1 MLSYFYLALFHY
13 HLLSVLDIDTL
24 AKTYALQSMLR
35 LCECRMMLASIL
47 PNLSN
52 FDVKM
57 TSNRGARFGIAR
69 EMLYLC
75 CRNVKSDAHGARR
88 PRERSGRALRT
99 EQSRREAGKSY
110 EEGNTEDDDTGD
122 CIDSDGCT
130 DGNGNGE
137 L

>member
-1 MLSYFYLALFHY
+1 M
-13 HLLSVLDIDTL
+13 
-24 AKTYALQSMLR
+24 
-35 LCECRMMLASIL
+35 
-47 PNLSN
+47 
-52 FDVKM
+52 
-57 TSNRGARFGIAR
+57 
-69 EMLYLC
+69 
-75 CRNVKSDAHGARR
+75 

-110 EEGNTEDDDTGD
+110 EERNMEDDDTGD

>member
-1 MLSYFYLALFHY
+1 
-13 HLLSVLDIDTL
+13 
-24 AKTYALQSMLR
+24 
-35 LCECRMMLASIL
+35 
-47 PNLSN
+47 
-52 FDVKM
+52 M
-57 TSNRGARFGIAR
+57 TSTNCRQQFVNRNGNVLI
-69 EMLYLC
+69 C
-75 CRNVKSDAHGARR
+75 SRNVKSDAHGARM